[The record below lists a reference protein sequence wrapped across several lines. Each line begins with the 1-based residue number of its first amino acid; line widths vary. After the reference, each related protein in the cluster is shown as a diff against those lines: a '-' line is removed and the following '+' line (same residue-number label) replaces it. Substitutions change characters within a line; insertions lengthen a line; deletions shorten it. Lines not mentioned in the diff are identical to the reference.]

1 MGCNDWRNDYESYSF
16 WSCIFNICSLS
27 YFKLGDKM
35 SFETEFKTTKMNG
48 SSRIYISK
56 DIRDKL
62 KLEEGEKFKIKTD
75 KENKSILLEV
85 IK

>member
-1 MGCNDWRNDYESYSF
+1 
-16 WSCIFNICSLS
+16 
-27 YFKLGDKM
+27 M